1 MLHFWKMIFDLQI
14 LILMFIR
21 SQRERDFAL
30 YVQVLKSIMKFSFAF
45 NHYSYARWLTI
56 HVDDLTKLE
65 LVCPNVYETFC
76 SGNFVVQKTINL
88 FAKVAL
94 DQAHE
99 KSNTIVK
106 GVAVSVSLLSKDM
119 DSALSRWE
127 IAGLDVC
134 RLLEEYERL
143 YNITSNE
150 NKGKHQ
156 EDYTEFQKALFNDTQ
171 KLFFYF
177 IE

>member
-1 MLHFWKMIFDLQI
+1 M
-14 LILMFIR
+14 
-21 SQRERDFAL
+21 
-30 YVQVLKSIMKFSFAF
+30 
-45 NHYSYARWLTI
+45 
-56 HVDDLTKLE
+56 TKLE
-65 LVCPNVYETFC
+65 LVCPNVYKIFC

-88 FAKVAL
+88 FATVAL

-106 GVAVSVSLLSKDM
+106 RVAVSVSLLSKDM

-127 IAGLDVC
+127 IAGLDVW